1 MQREPIMA
9 LAPRYRVSEFF
20 IVPKPRQ
27 RVYRQAFA
35 QLQALGAIV
44 SSLIDEI

>member
-9 LAPRYRVSEFF
+9 LAPRYRVSDFSSF
-20 IVPKPRQ
+20 QLRQ

>member
-9 LAPRYRVSEFF
+9 LALRYRVSEFF
-20 IVPKPRQ
+20 IIQTRQ

-35 QLQALGAIV
+35 QLQALWAIV

>member
-9 LAPRYRVSEFF
+9 LAPRYRVSEFSSL
-20 IVPKPRQ
+20 KPRQ
-27 RVYRQAFA
+27 RVYRQAFE
-35 QLQALGAIV
+35 QLQALGTIV

>member
-20 IVPKPRQ
+20 IVRPRQ